1 MSTKRISRWTIF
13 WVTAIVTAVIA
24 DIIAATNKQKGDT
37 LTEHIRAFIGW
48 GRPLSGWARLR
59 RLAFLAFWAWAT
71 MHLLF
76 AWA

>member
-1 MSTKRISRWTIF
+1 MSFWTVWWISF
-13 WVTAIVTAVIA
+13 AVIGTIA
-24 DIIAATNKQKGDT
+24 DIIAATNKAKGDT

-76 AWA
+76 GWI